1 MRLSSLRN
9 DTNAAET
16 ALEFSNCL
24 LRLGEGRLET
34 AEDGMLELPESVQN
48 VSRHRYSAQHCID
61 GLELNYSDVSWL
73 TSRAI
78 LSTENSSS

>member
-24 LRLGEGRLET
+24 LRLGGRASLGKT

-48 VSRHRYSAQHCID
+48 VSDIDTLRSNCI
-61 GLELNYSDVSWL
+61 
-73 TSRAI
+73 
-78 LSTENSSS
+78 